1 MLRESTR
8 LCSAGCWLLE
18 DDQKGLGCLS
28 PAPQV
33 TDSIDWGFNGSLGT
47 QTHTKPSPVALL
59 LDRSSLL
66 QCKKCLFF
74 SLNRLQSALGLL
86 CSSKFFDLCCLG
98 LGFFLPL
105 SLRYQME
112 LSNPK
117 ISPCAA
123 SDSGNFTT
131 CESAGA
137 SEPQLLLAANTGA
150 VSAGAPRD
158 DSPAFPGEQHGISL
172 PQVRCETTVP
182 MYSLRMRFPAAEAQT
197 PPHTVRSAATTI
209 PLPAPSRPVSPF
221 PNAFHNLLLPS
232 PKRICFFGSKP
243 KSCSIL
249 NKGNLVFHL
258 KTPLL
263 WLGAWKEPE
272 DFSL

>member
-18 DDQKGLGCLS
+18 DDQKGLGHLS
-28 PAPQV
+28 PAPRV

-47 QTHTKPSPVALL
+47 QTHTKPGPVALL

-74 SLNRLQSALGLL
+74 SLNHLQSAPGLL
-86 CSSKFFDLCCLG
+86 CSSKFFDLCCLR
-98 LGFFLPL
+98 LVFFLSL

-112 LSNPK
+112 LSDPK

-137 SEPQLLLAANTGA
+137 CEPQLLLAANTGA
-150 VSAGAPRD
+150 VSASVRTSPKGWFSCIPGFPFPR
-158 DSPAFPGEQHGISL
+158 SGVKPQFPCIHSECISQQQRHRLHRTQFVLQPQPSHFQLL
-172 PQVRCETTVP
+172 PDQ
-182 MYSLRMRFPAAEAQT
+182 YFLFPT
-197 PPHTVRSAATTI
+197 HFMTCCY
-209 PLPAPSRPVSPF
+209 PLPRESAFLVQNLSPVAS
-221 PNAFHNLLLPS
+221 
-232 PKRICFFGSKP
+232 
-243 KSCSIL
+243 
-249 NKGNLVFHL
+249 
-258 KTPLL
+258 
-263 WLGAWKEPE
+263 
-272 DFSL
+272 